1 MIMRRIVLLLSALS
15 LGVSAAEAQIT
26 LTAYRDSVAGY
37 DWRVKN
43 AAVEV
48 DRNYEIMRREYTSFL
63 PRVSAS
69 GSFAKTI

>member
-37 DWRVKN
+37 DWRGEK
-43 AAVEV
+43 AGGGGG
-48 DRNYEIMRREYTSFL
+48 R
-63 PRVSAS
+63 
-69 GSFAKTI
+69 KH